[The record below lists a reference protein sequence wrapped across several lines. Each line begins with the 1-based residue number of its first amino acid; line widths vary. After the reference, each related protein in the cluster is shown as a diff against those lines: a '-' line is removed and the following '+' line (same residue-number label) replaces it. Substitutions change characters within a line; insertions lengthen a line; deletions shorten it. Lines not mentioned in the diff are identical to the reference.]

1 MFQFFFFSWKEF
13 PNLRCLVSPVLTCYV
28 PPECTYSFFARP
40 RKVFEFFFFFFL
52 LCVAVL
58 AGDFTCSLGLLA
70 RIPAYSVV
78 RSSHARCSR
87 CMACLAPV
95 GSMWCFCVLFG
106 PGPKPRQARDG
117 HSWRMVIQREWRPL
131 FSFCQRAP
139 RLSSPFLCR
148 VVCGSQGCGCPAR
161 ALTRAHFSL
170 WFAVSLWTCWGLLP
184 PRCSLFR
191 GPLPPCRGRMVDP
204 PRCIPFPNGVCTRP
218 DFCEPCGAP
227 GAFRA
232 LTPEVPASEL
242 AVALPV
248 PRRASSAPWCLCL

>member
-1 MFQFFFFSWKEF
+1 MWQSW
-13 PNLRCLVSPVLTCYV
+13 LPVL
-28 PPECTYSFFARP
+28 SFA
-40 RKVFEFFFFFFL
+40 
-52 LCVAVL
+52 
-58 AGDFTCSLGLLA
+58 LLA
-70 RIPAYSVV
+70 RIPVQCV
-78 RSSHARCSR
+78 LESSHARCSR

-95 GSMWCFCVLFG
+95 GSMWCCRVLFG

-170 WFAVSLWTCWGLLP
+170 WFAASLWTCWGRLP
-184 PRCSLFR
+184 PRRSLLR
-191 GPLPPCRGRMVDP
+191 GPLPPCRGKVVDP
-204 PRCIPFPNGVCTRP
+204 LRCIPFPNGVCTRP
-218 DFCEPCGAP
+218 ALCEPCGAP

-232 LTPEVPASEL
+232 LTTKVPASEL
-242 AVALPV
+242 AVALPA
-248 PRRASSAPWCLCL
+248 PRRASCAPWCLCLYAFPRPSCRLSAR